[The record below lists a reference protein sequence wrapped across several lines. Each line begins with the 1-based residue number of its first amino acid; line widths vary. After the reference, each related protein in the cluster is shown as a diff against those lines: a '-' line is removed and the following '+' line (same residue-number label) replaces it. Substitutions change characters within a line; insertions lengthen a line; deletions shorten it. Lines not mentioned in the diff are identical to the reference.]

1 MSTTQN
7 YLLLIDREENVLELQ
22 ETALK
27 YFYGG
32 EIVLAR
38 THEDAIK
45 SLEKLGKP
53 EIIISDIKLLF
64 GEDGKL
70 HQYLK
75 ENCPHL
81 PLIATSAEEKFQRPQ
96 EMTLISTM
104 LSKPVCPEKL
114 SHLVKSFTKVPIE
127 SPTHV
132 PIKLRVARDVAS
144 GKFDFYLKLSGT
156 NFVKITN
163 QGTDFTD
170 TELMKLSSKGI
181 TEIYIKASES
191 HEFLR
196 IWEQH
201 LHERL
206 FKKGA
211 PLDSALAIQC
221 LEQVERIA
229 HAFGWSVESIK
240 ASQKIVKE
248 AIATLNRNET
258 VSALL
263 KKKFEEKGSSYTQHV
278 GLLCYLSCIMCAELN
293 MEEAQEK
300 LVMASLMHDLSIDE
314 TYYPKIEEWNKLA
327 RDLNNRSPEVVKY
340 RLHPLYASQI
350 AQSIDILPPDVDQ
363 IILQHHES
371 ADGKGFPRGLT
382 ASRIHYLSSIFIMA
396 EDLIH
401 FLDDGESLETSLKDY
416 LTWGEDRYQNGN
428 FKKIFEGIKSKVA

>member
-1 MSTTQN
+1 MSKTQN

-38 THEDAIK
+38 TRDEAVK

-53 EIIISDIKLLF
+53 EIIISDFKILF
-64 GEDGKL
+64 EEKGKF

-81 PLIATSAEEKFQRPQ
+81 PLIATTDEEKHSPAQ
-96 EMTLISTM
+96 ENTLISS
-104 LSKPVCPEKL
+104 LLPKPVCPEEL
-114 SHLVKSFTKVPIE
+114 SHLVKSFTKAPIE

-163 QGTDFTD
+163 KGNDFTD
-170 TELMKLSSKGI
+170 AELLKLSSKGI
-181 TEIYIKASES
+181 TEIFIKASES

-196 IWEQH
+196 VWEQH

-206 FKKGA
+206 FTKGSS
-211 PLDSALAIQC
+211 LDSALAIQC
-221 LEQVERIA
+221 LEQVERISR
-229 HAFGWSVESIK
+229 AFGWSGEAVL

-248 AIATLNRNET
+248 AIATLSRNET
-258 VSALL
+258 MSLLL
-263 KKKFEEKGSSYTQHV
+263 KKKYEERGSAYTQHV
-278 GLLCYLSCIMCAELN
+278 GLLCYLTCIMCAELKL
-293 MEEAQEK
+293 EEAQEK
-300 LVMASLMHDLSIDE
+300 LVMASLMHDLFIDE
-314 TYYPKIEEWNKLA
+314 SFYPEIEEWNKQA
-327 RDLNNRSPEVVKY
+327 RDFDNRSPEIVKY
-340 RLHPLYASQI
+340 RLHPLHASQI
-350 AQSIDILPPDVDQ
+350 AQTIDILPPDVDQ

-371 ADGKGFPRGLT
+371 PDGRGFPRGLS
-382 ASRIHYLSSIFIMA
+382 ASRIHYLASIFIMA
-396 EDLIH
+396 EDLVH
-401 FLDDGESLETSLKDY
+401 FLDDGHALETSLKDY
-416 LTWGEDRYQNGN
+416 LTWGADRYQSGN
-428 FKKIFEGIKSKVA
+428 FKKIFDGIRAKVS